1 MASRAP
7 PYHDGRMQHAV
18 EAPGFKLAVVG
29 GLTLALALGAS
40 ASTRTHVR
48 AHESHRAVH
57 RLALHAPVAPEAIYL
72 TAWSMGDVYI
82 TRDDAD
88 PTPIVFE
95 TRAVLADGC
104 EWLGTETLTPVDDDT
119 YRYVYDETI
128 LACAPGHEPGY
139 IKTPRTG
146 IAIVEE

>member
-1 MASRAP
+1 ML
-7 PYHDGRMQHAV
+7 HAV

-29 GLTLALALGAS
+29 GLALSLALGAS
-40 ASTRTHVR
+40 TSARTHSR
-48 AHESHRAVH
+48 APASHVSLH
-57 RLALHAPVAPEAIYL
+57 RLALRAPVMPDALYL

-82 TRDDAD
+82 TRDDAN
-88 PTPIVFE
+88 PTPIVFQ
-95 TRAVLADGC
+95 TRAELQDGC
-104 EWLGTETLTPVDDDT
+104 EWLGTETLTPIDDDT

-128 LACAPGHEPGY
+128 LSCEPGCEPGY